1 MDPKALTRHLRRVE
15 PLSAI
20 VVVLLLLLVLV
31 LAALLLFLFSP
42 NSITSIHITS
52 VEEREKPIAIWKAPR
67 QVEWR
72 PASGGKILDIKGF
85 EGNVCIF
92 TSWQDYLCNSSLAAA
107 LPIKNNGYIRIDCYG
122 GLNQMKHDLC
132 GGIGIARLLN
142 ATMVLP
148 IAAYWNESRC
158 FDVDYFIEKMKG
170 FVAIVKGYQKKL
182 HQKSHLK

>member
-72 PASGGKILDIKGF
+72 PCEWWCNNEAS
-85 EGNVCIF
+85 
-92 TSWQDYLCNSSLAAA
+92 SP

-122 GLNQMKHDLC
+122 GLNQMKHDVCTSL
-132 GGIGIARLLN
+132 
-142 ATMVLP
+142 
-148 IAAYWNESRC
+148 
-158 FDVDYFIEKMKG
+158 
-170 FVAIVKGYQKKL
+170 
-182 HQKSHLK
+182 

>member
-72 PASGGKILDIKGF
+72 PCEWWCNNEASSRLF
-85 EGNVCIF
+85 MQFLPC
-92 TSWQDYLCNSSLAAA
+92 CSSPNKEQWLHQ
-107 LPIKNNGYIRIDCYG
+107 N
-122 GLNQMKHDLC
+122 
-132 GGIGIARLLN
+132 RLLWRPQSDE
-142 ATMVLP
+142 T
-148 IAAYWNESRC
+148 
-158 FDVDYFIEKMKG
+158 
-170 FVAIVKGYQKKL
+170 
-182 HQKSHLK
+182 

>member
-72 PASGGKILDIKGF
+72 PCEWWCNNEAS
-85 EGNVCIF
+85 
-92 TSWQDYLCNSSLAAA
+92 
-107 LPIKNNGYIRIDCYG
+107 
-122 GLNQMKHDLC
+122 
-132 GGIGIARLLN
+132 
-142 ATMVLP
+142 
-148 IAAYWNESRC
+148 SR
-158 FDVDYFIEKMKG
+158 
-170 FVAIVKGYQKKL
+170 YQG
-182 HQKSHLK
+182 STC